1 MQPDLLIHA
10 VKSAPPA
17 LQPLIVQ
24 ERLRRAAPSL
34 WKEVLERCRER
45 GEYLVATVV
54 TVNVPNDDPYHDY
67 CADII
72 AELFLESLGR
82 KGGVKELRCF
92 CLNKL
97 VNWRSERIFALIN
110 EVAHTGKRLAKAEIA
125 QISDYFAQIASA
137 DLADLLDATKKFAH
151 TKATGRLIGDVLG
164 FMRLNGVEELLC
176 GPALRNSVWQE
187 LVRTQ
192 RLNSRDSVLLLGES
206 GTGKSFV
213 ARFIHENSRRN
224 GDFITL
230 NSAKVKRIDLRKGV
244 DAANAGTLFLDEV
257 HNLHTMRQEELLA
270 DVSGPGKKDIRLI
283 SASSK
288 PLQRQ
293 HSQFMPDF
301 WARVSECVFVLPPLR
316 LHKRDLGEAIKKCC
330 HDNSYIIEDEVLD
343 AMVGGPFTWN
353 NNWRDVEKV
362 LKYLIEKL
370 RMISIHAIDKN
381 AVRRVYDEIHADAKK
396 AMLRVVRS

>member
-1 MQPDLLIHA
+1 
-10 VKSAPPA
+10 
-17 LQPLIVQ
+17 
-24 ERLRRAAPSL
+24 
-34 WKEVLERCRER
+34 
-45 GEYLVATVV
+45 
-54 TVNVPNDDPYHDY
+54 
-67 CADII
+67 
-72 AELFLESLGR
+72 
-82 KGGVKELRCF
+82 
-92 CLNKL
+92 
-97 VNWRSERIFALIN
+97 
-110 EVAHTGKRLAKAEIA
+110 
-125 QISDYFAQIASA
+125 
-137 DLADLLDATKKFAH
+137 
-151 TKATGRLIGDVLG
+151 
-164 FMRLNGVEELLC
+164 MRLNGVEELLC

-213 ARFIHENSRRN
+213 ARFIHENSRKN

-316 LHKRDLGEAIKKCC
+316 LHKRDLGEAIKKYC